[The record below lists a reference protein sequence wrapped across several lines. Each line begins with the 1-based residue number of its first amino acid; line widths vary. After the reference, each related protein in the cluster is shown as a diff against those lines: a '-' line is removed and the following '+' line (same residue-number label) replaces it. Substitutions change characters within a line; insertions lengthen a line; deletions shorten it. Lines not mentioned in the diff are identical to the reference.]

1 MFDRICEYLRKSL
14 KCIAVLEESN
24 KIEQSELV
32 ITPKIDYFEKT
43 FLTLKVFLY
52 INLYTPY
59 HRTWR
64 GGERN

>member
-1 MFDRICEYLRKSL
+1 MFDKICDYLQKSL
-14 KCIAVLEESN
+14 IRIAALGESN
-24 KIEQSELV
+24 KIEQVELV